1 MTLLS
6 LRAESLVFLVSG
18 KSNCV
23 KKFQGITPMGVPN
36 KGGEG
41 ATHGYWPAIDYNFEI
56 SLKTDSLIVVVCRI

>member
-1 MTLLS
+1 
-6 LRAESLVFLVSG
+6 
-18 KSNCV
+18 
-23 KKFQGITPMGVPN
+23 MGVPN